1 LKFSA
6 NLTMLFNEYNFIDRF
21 EKARIN
27 NFNAVEYLFPYEY
40 NPKELKKILDDNK
53 LTQVLHNLPAGDWE
67 KGERGIACNPE
78 RIDEFK
84 EGVTTAIEYAKT
96 LECTQLNCLIGIP
109 DKKNSISEI
118 NSTVIENLKFASNQ
132 LKDANIKLL
141 IEAVNTIDIPGFY
154 LNTTNQS
161 KNIIEQVNSDNL
173 FLQYDIYHMQI
184 MEGNISL
191 TIKEN
196 LNLIRHIQIADHP
209 GRNEPGTGEINYD
222 FLFKYI
228 ESLKYSGYIGCEYIP
243 KNNTEEGLKWKKNL

>member
-1 LKFSA
+1 
-6 NLTMLFNEYNFIDRF
+6 M
-21 EKARIN
+21 
-27 NFNAVEYLFPYEY
+27 
-40 NPKELKKILDDNK
+40 
-53 LTQVLHNLPAGDWE
+53 
-67 KGERGIACNPE
+67 
-78 RIDEFK
+78 
-84 EGVTTAIEYAKT
+84 
-96 LECTQLNCLIGIP
+96 
-109 DKKNSISEI
+109 
-118 NSTVIENLKFASNQ
+118 
-132 LKDANIKLL
+132 L

-161 KNIIEQVNSDNL
+161 KNIIEEVNSDNL

-209 GRNEPGTGEINYD
+209 WRNEPGTGEINYD

-243 KNNTEEGLKWKKNL
+243 ENTTEEGLKWKKNL